1 MGKSITSKESGIGRP
16 GKGTGS
22 ISAGDLPA
30 TPMMKQ
36 YLEIKERCPDSILF
50 FRLGDFY
57 EMFFD
62 DARLVSRELE
72 LVLTGKDCGM
82 AERAPMCGI
91 PYHASL
97 SYISRLIAKG
107 YKVSVCEQIEDPA
120 LAKGLVKRDII
131 KVYTPGTVTDESML
145 DQKSNNYIMCVY
157 EFKGMYG
164 IAAADLSTGEM
175 YVTSLTVGS
184 TYNRL
189 CDEIARLAPSEFIV
203 NADSTVADKLGNY
216 LKEIS
221 HAFIGTM
228 PKDNFDPAAGFER
241 FTAEI
246 AALKPA
252 ARPPQSQ
259 LRLHELGITAYG
271 ALMNYLESTQK
282 VNLDRIMTP
291 ELYTVAEYMAVDA
304 SSRRNLEIT
313 ETMRDKSKRGSLL
326 WVLDRTQT
334 AMGGRALKHWIEQP
348 LIDADAINRRLDA
361 VEELKDA
368 FMMRQT
374 LIELLGGIYD
384 IERLVGKVSLGTASP
399 KDLASLRLSLEKLPA
414 LKETLAYARSEL
426 IKQCDSEI
434 DPLEETKALLERAIV
449 PDPPMLMK
457 DGGFIKAGYSEEVDT
472 LREASVSGKDWLSAL
487 EAKEKERTGI
497 KTLKVGYNKVFGYY
511 IEVSNSFK
519 DLVPETYI
527 RKQTLTGG
535 ERFITEE
542 LKQMEDTILGAQ
554 ERVIRLENRLFG
566 EIRVKVA
573 EKVSELTDTAR
584 ALAALDALSSL
595 SEVADRENYCRPEIT
610 DSSEGEIILKDS
622 RHPVVEKMLPAGD
635 FIPNDVNI
643 DLKESRMLV
652 ITGPNMAGKSTYMRQ
667 TALCVLMCQAGSFVP
682 ASYARISVVD
692 KLFTRVGASDDL
704 ASGRSTF
711 MVEMSEVANILQ
723 GATGR
728 SFLILDE
735 IGRGTG
741 TFDGLSIAWAVLEYI
756 HNNIGARTMFATH
769 YHELTELENRMS
781 GVRNYCS
788 DAERNGDSIVFK
800 RKIRPGAAD
809 GSYGVCVAALAG
821 IPKAVTLRAQELSD
835 ILESESETVG
845 RRGAGQDRQ
854 SGRSGRRGNS
864 RRQQDI
870 YDGGSPDLIAYA
882 TSTVMQDEIIETLR
896 NMKIQ
901 EMTPIEAMNELYKL
915 WQKAAGRG

>member
-1 MGKSITSKESGIGRP
+1 MARSITSGAQGIDRP
-16 GKGTGS
+16 GKGKGS
-22 ISAGDLPA
+22 IAAGDLPA

-57 EMFFD
+57 EMFFE
-62 DARLVSRELE
+62 DAKTVSRELE

-97 SYISRLIAKG
+97 SYISRLISKG

-131 KVYTPGTVTDESML
+131 KVYTPGTVTDETML
-145 DQKSNNYIMCVY
+145 ERGSNNYIMCVY

-189 CDEIARLAPSEFIV
+189 CDEIARFAPSEFVV
-203 NADSTVADKLGNY
+203 NDNSPVRGQLENY
-216 LKEIS
+216 LKEVS
-221 HAFIGTM
+221 RAFIGTL
-228 PKDNFDPAAGFER
+228 PSEAFSPSRAAER
-241 FTAEI
+241 FSRET
-246 AALKPA
+246 AALRPA
-252 ARPPQSQ
+252 DRPSQQSVK
-259 LRLHELGITAYG
+259 LNELGITAYG
-271 ALMNYLESTQK
+271 ALMDYLESTQK
-282 VNLDRIMTP
+282 LSLDSVMAP
-291 ELYTVAEYMAVDA
+291 KLYTVAEYMSVDA

-313 ETMRDKSKRGSLL
+313 ETMRDKSRRGSLL

-334 AMGGRALKHWIEQP
+334 AMGSRTLKHWIEQP
-348 LIDADAINRRLDA
+348 LIDPDAINERLDSVA
-361 VEELKDA
+361 ILKDR
-368 FMMRQT
+368 FMTRQT
-374 LIELLGGIYD
+374 LMELLSGIYD
-384 IERLVGKVSLGTASP
+384 IERLAGKVSLGTASP
-399 KDLASLRLSLEKLPA
+399 KDLVSLRYSLEKLPA
-414 LKETLAYARSEL
+414 LKE
-426 IKQCDSEI
+426 CVDGI
-434 DPLEETKALLERAIV
+434 DASVIRRCAADVHPLEDVCGLLASAIV

-457 DGGFIKAGYSEEVDT
+457 DGGFIREGFNSDVDELRKASGG
-472 LREASVSGKDWLSAL
+472 GKDWLAKL
-487 EAKEKERTGI
+487 EADEKERTGI

-519 DLVPETYI
+519 DLVPDTYI

-535 ERFITEE
+535 ERYITDE
-542 LKQMEDTILGAQ
+542 LKRMEDTILGAE
-554 ERVIRLENRLFG
+554 ERLIRLENQLFQ
-566 EIRVKVA
+566 EIR
-573 EKVSELTDTAR
+573 EKVRERSGELVDTAR
-584 ALAALDALSSL
+584 ALAVLDALCSL
-595 SEVADRENYCRPEIT
+595 AEVADRENYCRPEI
-610 DSSEGEIILKDS
+610 DDDPSGEIVLKDN
-622 RHPVVEKMLPAGD
+622 RHPVVEKMLPPGD
-635 FIPNDVNI
+635 FIPNDVRVNSG
-643 DLKESRMLV
+643 DSRLLV

-667 TALCVLMCQAGSFVP
+667 AALSVLMCQAGSFVP
-682 ASYARISVVD
+682 ASYAKISVVD

-723 GATGR
+723 GATAK

-756 HNNIGARTMFATH
+756 HDKIGARTMFATH
-769 YHELTELENRMS
+769 YHELTELENRME
-781 GVRNYCS
+781 GVKNYCS
-788 DAERNGDSIVFK
+788 DAERTGDTIVFK
-800 RKIRPGAAD
+800 RKIKPGAAD

-821 IPKAVTLRAQELSD
+821 IPRSVTLRAQELSD
-835 ILESESETVG
+835 ILESESV
-845 RRGAGQDRQ
+845 AGG
-854 SGRSGRRGNS
+854 GRSHKRSGKAAGGRGGS
-864 RRQQDI
+864 KGQDI
-870 YDGGSPDLIAYA
+870 YDGGSPDLIAFTA
-882 TSTVMQDEIIETLR
+882 NAVMQDEIIDALK

-915 WQKAAGRG
+915 QKKAEGRA